1 MQEEFLCLAV
11 RIGEGDGLWK
21 VKGLVKVMVYGRL
34 KDW

>member
-1 MQEEFLCLAV
+1 MMVYGRLKV
-11 RIGEGDGLWK
+11 GGGNGLWK